1 MPAAGLQVIALDD
14 AGSDS
19 KPSRV
24 VYVSI
29 FSIANCLGRLM
40 SGYFPD
46 KLMHKRRVA
55 RTIPL
60 IIVTLLTLT
69 AGKGHQQQGFSQS
82 FCQGVSDSQSASIA
96 AYHTCL
102 ASC

>member
-1 MPAAGLQVIALDD
+1 MLLWLQVIALDG

-19 KPSRV
+19 KSSRV

-46 KLMHKRRVA
+46 KLMHRRRVA

-60 IIVTLLTLT
+60 IIVTLLTLA
-69 AGKGHQQQGFSQS
+69 AGMQPTVALLSSS
-82 FCQGVSDSQSASIA
+82 FQKQMSMGPMCICTMRASACNG
-96 AYHTCL
+96 TT
-102 ASC
+102 